1 MKELALKVWRCD
13 LVDFEPRKHNFI
25 IRLLAISLIFGF
37 SMGCTD
43 MNDSDKR
50 QFFKIAHRGAS
61 AYEPENTLRS
71 FRRAIDMGAE
81 MMELDV
87 RLSSDGHLVIIH
99 DKRVDRTTNGKGL
112 VRDMT
117 LGDLKKLD
125 AGKGEKIPTFE
136 EVVDLAKGKI
146 KLVVELK
153 DQGTEEK
160 VIKLVKENGL
170 IDDVFLVSFHC
181 DSVKRVKG
189 LEPRIRTGLIML
201 FSFNTAAKGRECHV
215 DAVAPSHYFITRGMV
230 ESVHRSG
237 MYLFTWTVDD
247 PKKAKKLKEMGVDGI
262 VTNKPDLI

>member
-1 MKELALKVWRCD
+1 
-13 LVDFEPRKHNFI
+13 
-25 IRLLAISLIFGF
+25 
-37 SMGCTD
+37 

-87 RLSSDGHLVIIH
+87 RLSSDGHLVVIH
-99 DKRVDRTTNGKGL
+99 DKKVDRTTNGKGF
-112 VRDMT
+112 VREMT
-117 LGDLKKLD
+117 LSDLRKLD

-136 EVVDLAKGKI
+136 EVIDLAKGKI

-153 DQGTEEK
+153 DKGTEEK
-160 VIKLVKENGL
+160 VIKLIKESGL

-181 DSVKRVKG
+181 DLVKRAKS

-201 FSFNTAAKGRECHV
+201 FSFDTVAKGKECHV
-215 DAVAPSHYFITRGMV
+215 DAVAPSHYFITSGMV
-230 ESVHRSG
+230 ERVHKSG

>member
-1 MKELALKVWRCD
+1 
-13 LVDFEPRKHNFI
+13 
-25 IRLLAISLIFGF
+25 
-37 SMGCTD
+37 
-43 MNDSDKR
+43 MNDSDKQ

-71 FRRAIDMGAE
+71 FRRAIEMGAE

-87 RLSSDGHLVIIH
+87 RFSSDGHLVIIH
-99 DKRVDRTTNGKGL
+99 DKKLDRTTNGHGL
-112 VRDMT
+112 VSEMT
-117 LGDLKKLD
+117 LSELKKLD

-136 EVVDLAKGKI
+136 EVIDLSKGKI

-153 DQGTEEK
+153 DKGTEEK

-181 DSVKRVKG
+181 DLIKRAKS

-201 FSFNTAAKGRECHV
+201 FSFNTAAKGKECLA
-215 DAVAPSHYFITRGMV
+215 DAVAPSQYFITRSMV
-230 ESVHRSG
+230 KEVHKNG